1 MGNVRLFA
9 TPWTAAHQA
18 SLSLTISQSLPKF
31 ISIALVMPSSHLT
44 VWCPLLLLPSI
55 FPSIKERHDF
65 SHQSAVRIRWPR
77 ILEFQF
83 QHQSFQWVSI
93 QGWFLLRLVWSPCCP
108 RDSQESSPP
117 PQFKGISFSAP
128 CLLYCP
134 ALTTVRDHW
143 DLESTESRLEPRSS
157 NQYPLFI
164 VYYSFM
170 ESLF

>member
-93 QGWFLLRLVWSPCCP
+93 QGWFLLRMTGLIPLV
-108 RDSQESSPP
+108 
-117 PQFKGISFSAP
+117 FKGLSEV
-128 CLLYCP
+128 C
-134 ALTTVRDHW
+134 
-143 DLESTESRLEPRSS
+143 SS
-157 NQYPLFI
+157 IRVQRHKFLGILPSWWSSSYNCTRPLGRPWPDY
-164 VYYSFM
+164 VYGPLSS
-170 ESLF
+170 E